1 MPDHLKAVMPDRF
14 GLRNQTWLGPET
26 LVAMMIASRGLV
38 FIQRP
43 TNSSVRPTHLVSGGT
58 G

>member
-1 MPDHLKAVMPDRF
+1 MPERTAALIQP
-14 GLRNQTWLGPET
+14 WLGPET
-26 LVAMMIASRGLV
+26 FVAMISASRGLV

-43 TNSSVRPTHLVSGGT
+43 TISSVRPAYFGSGGT